1 MVCALTWA
9 QLVMVWGSRF
19 ALHRKVMVRT
29 CSSVRWWWENHDP
42 WRMDF
47 FFLHAFFGHLHLMM
61 HTTSSHRLAKSLY
74 SPVSIHLSLG
84 CGLPPHVPTTT
95 LTVARHPPCQ
105 EPHILIPLDGGILIE
120 EDLPDEAVIAPRR
133 QAPCQRDRRWD
144 LLLLLLLLPS
154 LLHKELDLQDII

>member
-1 MVCALTWA
+1 M
-9 QLVMVWGSRF
+9 WGSRF

-61 HTTSSHRLAKSLY
+61 HTTPSHRLAKSLH

-95 LTVARHPPCQ
+95 VARHPPCQ
-105 EPHILIPLDGGILIE
+105 EPHVLTPLDGGVLVE
-120 EDLPDEAVIAPRR
+120 EDLSDEAVIAPRR
-133 QAPCQRDRRWD
+133 QAHANGTVDGTYCCYCCCHLCYIKSWIFRT
-144 LLLLLLLLPS
+144 LYS
-154 LLHKELDLQDII
+154 AGYGHELFSGSPPW